1 MALYYLPQFRTTTLN
16 VPGGLTAAQT
26 SGIILTSL
34 PSDVDS
40 AKPGIICLTYTN
52 PVVSTNAEWITYTSI
67 NGSLELVGVT
77 RGQEGYAAKTHSNG
91 ATVAWVVSKSHIN
104 NLNDKLTGVD
114 AVVVADT
121 SGNEVLKA
129 AEVASAVNEITIKNA
144 ATGNG
149 PSLESTGGD
158 TNIPVTVKGKGTG
171 HVILGQ
177 ATSTD
182 VRLAADQPIADS
194 SGNELI
200 KVVKVA
206 SAVNEITVTNAATGN
221 APSVTATGGDTNIP
235 LLFTGKGTGKV
246 RVGDAADPTK
256 LLTIEL
262 VGATTAKTMTIT
274 ASHTDNRTLTLPD
287 ATDTLVGKATTDT
300 FTNKSI
306 TPKVVSAT
314 SITTSVAINADITDM
329 HIVTAQAEAI
339 LYSNPTGT
347 LVQGQKLMIR
357 IKDNATAR
365 AITWGANFRA
375 MGTALPSTTV
385 LSKTLYLGFIYNST
399 DSKFDLVASAQES

>member
-235 LLFTGKGTGKV
+235 LLISGKGTGKI
-246 RVGDAADPTK
+246 RIADAADLTK
-256 LLTIEL
+256 IVTFEL
-262 VGATTAKTMTIT
+262 VGATTAKTMTFIL
-274 ASHTDNRTLTLPD
+274 SQTLDRSLTFPD

-300 FTNKSI
+300 LTNKRVTRRI
-306 TPKVVSAT
+306 GT
-314 SITTSVAINADITDM
+314 TTSHATPTINTDNVDIYAI
-329 HIVTAQAEAI
+329 TAQAEAI
-339 LYSNPTGT
+339 TSFTTNLSGTPTGGDLLLIEIT
-347 LVQGQKLMIR
+347 GT
-357 IKDNATAR
+357 AAR
-365 AITWGANFRA
+365 AITWGASFEA
-375 MGTALPSTTV
+375 STVALPTTTV
-385 LSKTLYLGFIYNST
+385 TTAMLSVLFKWNATT
-399 DSKFDLVASAQES
+399 SKWRCLATS